1 MTGPSPATFEGSYL
15 GDGTRISD
23 AAEMECKICWTPYR
37 PEEGDEMRQVPP
49 GTPFRAL
56 PADWTCPTCDAPKTQ
71 FMVLHDPGAEQ
82 ASSGPATRMST
93 QVAALVAEFREIHA
107 ANMRNTPLTNESLH
121 VEAVGFREWEGQFL
135 GVLIAPWF
143 MNLTLLPGPGADWS
157 NLRTGDKELVVFPS
171 GHYEFIHMQRGT
183 IGGYKAC
190 SLFSPMNEFASQL
203 YATDVARAV
212 MAALFDEKIREETD
226 QAITKRRLR
235 EAELA
240 AAEAPPAPVTQPAT
254 GSRRA
259 LITGAFASRGAETP

>member
-1 MTGPSPATFEGSYL
+1 MTGRTAGTFEGSYL

-71 FMVLHDPGAEQ
+71 FMVLRDPAMEEKPDPS
-82 ASSGPATRMST
+82 ARMNAD
-93 QVAALVAEFREIHA
+93 VAALVAEFREIHA

-121 VEAVGFREWEGQFL
+121 VEAVGFREWEGHFL

-143 MNLTLLPGPGADWS
+143 MNLTLLPGPGMDWS
-157 NLRTGDKELVVFPS
+157 QLRTGEKELVAFPS
-171 GHYEFIHMQRGT
+171 GHYEFIHMQRDR

-190 SLFSPMNEFASQL
+190 SLFSPMSEFASQL

-212 MAALFDEKIREETD
+212 MAALFDDKIREETD
-226 QAITKRRLR
+226 QALTQRRLR

-240 AAEAPPAPVTQPAT
+240 AAEAAAVPKSAPAA

-259 LITGAFASRGAETP
+259 LITGSFTARGAEAP